1 MRNGRTLEWLEG
13 HAAAAGAQVEEAEGT
28 VCLLNARNACWRA
41 FVFSEKD
48 LVTVCDALQR
58 KQRTREYV
66 NTHFQSTPAIQEGA
80 EWE

>member
-41 FVFSEKD
+41 FVFSENKD
-48 LVTVCDALQR
+48 LVTVCDALHR
-58 KQRTREYV
+58 GNKGHV
-66 NTHFQSTPAIQEGA
+66 NM
-80 EWE
+80 